1 MVSESV
7 SWEQCGAAHPGD
19 PEKGGSGKAYGRRL
33 LYYARDGA
41 RRSSG
46 FFSMSRLLCKELRQ
60 SLFAGVQCTDVI
72 GVAEGRMEAFR
83 LAGQVI
89 WDVYQETGGFDLR
102 SRFRSEDFVED

>member
-1 MVSESV
+1 MRWYRNLYLGSN
-7 SWEQCGAAHPGD
+7 AAPHIRAILKKAAAGKLMAGVYYITPATAPG
-19 PEKGGSGKAYGRRL
+19 GL
-33 LYYARDGA
+33 LDIFHNG
-41 RRSSG
+41 
-46 FFSMSRLLCKELRQ
+46 MLRQ